1 MAGMTEMVGEVR
13 ERQELVVGA
22 AAEIRVLLKD
32 IHRVH
37 EEFYKAGNVIEARTR
52 DLDAAYKKAV
62 AEVRPAWQWRFLDR
76 VLTTFAGGILALVL
90 KDFLERWQP

>member
-1 MAGMTEMVGEVR
+1 MARASSSPLSAAIPSRTSNKS
-13 ERQELVVGA
+13 ELT
-22 AAEIRVLLKD
+22 
-32 IHRVH
+32 H
-37 EEFYKAGNVIEARTR
+37 EKFHQAGNVIDARTR
-52 DLDAAYKKAV
+52 QLDAAYKKAV

>member
-1 MAGMTEMVGEVR
+1 MVAEFR
-13 ERQELVVGA
+13 ERQELVIA
-22 AAEIRVLLKD
+22 ASAELQAAFKEIRLVQEGF
-32 IHRVH
+32 HQ
-37 EEFYKAGNVIEARTR
+37 AGNVIDARTR
-52 DLDAAYKKAV
+52 QLDAAYKKAV